1 MSDKV
6 GLNETDGTGD
16 GTEILAT
23 DGDSDG
29 KKLTLPITLGETDST
44 ELGMSDVLSLGPNEG
59 TPD

>member
-1 MSDKV
+1 M

-16 GTEILAT
+16 GTEILAP

>member
-1 MSDKV
+1 M
-6 GLNETDGTGD
+6 GLNETDGSGD

-23 DGDSDG
+23 DGGSDG